1 MLLSLFGKLFSKKE
15 LINFSVLKTDMHSH
29 LIPGID
35 DGSKDLATT
44 KKMLEGLK
52 HLGFSKWITTP
63 HIMPHIFNNNEQSI
77 IENGAVM
84 NENLDEHITIAAEYY
99 IDEDFVAKIK
109 SEQPLLTFG
118 DNYILIE
125 VSMGVKEKLLEEVI
139 FELTTRNIKPI
150 LAHAERYPYMYANN
164 SLDYYDTLRNADVL
178 LQVNLRSFLGHYGEI
193 QKKIARKLATE
204 HMIDFLGTDMHNE
217 LQIPMLEEAMADD
230 YVQALLKSGTL
241 KNHLL

>member
-29 LIPGID
+29 LIP
-35 DGSKDLATT
+35 
-44 KKMLEGLK
+44 
-52 HLGFSKWITTP
+52 
-63 HIMPHIFNNNEQSI
+63 
-77 IENGAVM
+77 
-84 NENLDEHITIAAEYY
+84 
-99 IDEDFVAKIK
+99 
-109 SEQPLLTFG
+109 EQPLLTFG

-178 LQVNLRSFLGHYGEI
+178 LQVNLRSF
-193 QKKIARKLATE
+193 
-204 HMIDFLGTDMHNE
+204 
-217 LQIPMLEEAMADD
+217 
-230 YVQALLKSGTL
+230 
-241 KNHLL
+241 